1 MRQRSFIVVAV
12 AVAVLVLGAVGVYAY
27 DKTRD
32 DLIAKGVTAGG
43 VDLSGLH
50 PQAAREKLQRE
61 LANPL
66 RKPLYVKYAGTRY
79 KLSARKAAVHVDVDT
94 MVEHALAESRKGN
107 VVSRTT
113 RAITGGS
120 VHASVPMAIT
130 YSKPAVRRFAAKVK
144 GKVDRDARDANID
157 VTGGE
162 VVKVDSQAGRKL
174 DAGTLQRQIGTELV
188 QATADHRVKPV
199 VHKVDPKVTTE
210 ELAKRYPRVITIN
223 RGAFKLTLY
232 HDLKPVKTYTIAVG
246 RQGLE
251 TPAGRYDIQDKQVN
265 PSWHVPN
272 SAWAGDL
279 AGKVIPPGP
288 QDPIKAR
295 WMGIAG
301 GAGIH
306 GTDEVGSLGS
316 AASHGCIRMAIPDV
330 EALFDK
336 VEVGDAVFIA

>member
-50 PQAAREKLQRE
+50 PQAARDKLQRE

-66 RKPLYVKYAGTRY
+66 RKPIYVKYAGKRY
-79 KLSARKAAVHVDVDT
+79 KLSARKAAVRVDVDT
-94 MVEHALAESRKGN
+94 MVDRALAESRKGN

-120 VHASVPMAIT
+120 VHASVPMAVA
-130 YSKPAVRRFAAKVK
+130 YSRPAIRRFAAKVK
-144 GKVDRDARDANID
+144 KSVDQDPRDANID

-162 VVKVDSQAGRKL
+162 VVKVDSRPGREL
-174 DAGTLQRQIGTELV
+174 DAQGLQRQIGTELV
-188 QATADHRVKPV
+188 QATSDHRVVPV
-199 VHKVDPKVTTE
+199 VDKVRPKVTTK

-246 RQGLE
+246 QQGLE
-251 TPAGRYDIQDKQVN
+251 TPAGRYNIQDKQVN

-279 AGKVIPPGP
+279 AGRVIPPGP

-306 GTDEVGSLGS
+306 GTDDVGSLGS

-336 VEVGDAVFIA
+336 VEVGDPVFIA

>member
-32 DLIAKGVTAGG
+32 DLVAKGVTAGG
-43 VDLSGLH
+43 IDLGGLH
-50 PQAAREKLQRE
+50 PEAARAKLQRE
-61 LANPL
+61 LAGPL
-66 RKPLYVKYAGTRY
+66 GEPITIRYAGRRY
-79 KLSARKAAVHVDVDT
+79 KLTAHRARVRVDVDA
-94 MVEHALAESRKGN
+94 MVDHALAESRKGN

-120 VHASVPMAIT
+120 VHASVPLSVT
-130 YSKPAVRRFAAKVK
+130 YSKRTVRSFVAKVK
-144 GKVDRDARDANID
+144 RKIDQAPRDADIDASNGQI
-157 VTGGE
+157 
-162 VVKVDSQAGRKL
+162 VKVDSRPGRKL
-174 DAGTLQRQIGTELV
+174 DDGALERQMSRELV
-188 QATADHRVKPV
+188 QVTSDHTVKAPVEKVKPN
-199 VHKVDPKVTTE
+199 VTTA
-210 ELAKRYPRVITIN
+210 ELAKKYPRVITIN
-223 RGAFKLTLY
+223 RSGFKLTLY

-246 RQGLE
+246 KQGLE
-251 TPAGRYDIQDKQVN
+251 TPAGRYNIQDKQVN

-272 SAWAGDL
+272 SPWAGAL

-295 WMGIAG
+295 WMGVNG

-306 GTDEVGSLGS
+306 GTDDVGSLGS

-336 VEVGDAVFIA
+336 VEVGDPVFIA